1 MATANRLDLL
11 LSTTTTDK
19 DDKNFEIF
27 SLIWLEKDV
36 NANENNRKTQQ
47 KLRKSI
53 NFIKTF
59 DDVKKCEQWIGRRIQ
74 QSAEEKIILIVSDSY
89 GCEIVPRIYELPQL
103 VAIYVYCRGKMTN
116 KKWLENYKQKSDELV
131 TKISNDQNERE
142 MLEAISSSSMSSFT
156 SSVAAAASYS
166 SFTDTKQNSST
177 ELNGDFLWSQVCIEV
192 LLRMKR
198 RDNDREELINLC
210 KQIYDGNKLELRN
223 VEEFEQTYTPETAV
237 WCDLYQQLKELYL
250 MTSHLESITRV
261 YRGQALPT
269 HELDGIKSIIGQHLS
284 LNSFLSTSLDREVA
298 LRFIPSIPTANKEKI
313 LFEIDIDP
321 LVKNV
326 KPYANISSYSYFQT
340 EAEVLFMLGSIFK
353 IQSIT
358 KQDDVSIINIRLE
371 SEYDAELKQL
381 SDYMKHNLD
390 ETPSLVTLADLL
402 LRMAEYDKAL
412 KCYERVLKELDDK
425 DKNTVQAARCFTGIG
440 RVANFVKKY
449 DLSIEYHEKAL
460 MIDLSLPNND
470 YNVAETYNN
479 LANAYKDRRDH
490 QIALKYF
497 YKSLEINKKINSDDN
512 LEVARLYFNIGNTYQ
527 YQQNSPTL
535 SSLDQSWTLFKYIYN
550 KQYGSINDEQA
561 RRVIWEKNVEMIQKH
576 NLEADLSMHTYT
588 MKVNQFADLT
598 LEEFVKKMN
607 TLKIND
613 QKRENKKFDI
623 PSNIVLPS
631 SVDWRTKGY
640 VTPVKNQ
647 GPCGSCWAFSTT
659 GSLEGQH
666 AKKSKNLISLSEQQL
681 VDCSTKYGNNGC
693 EGGLIDPSFQYIKDN
708 NGIDSEDS
716 YPYEAK
722 DSNCRF
728 NIKNVVTNV
737 TDFFDIKSQSEIDLQ
752 YALATVGPI
761 AVAIDANHD
770 SFRFYSSG
778 VYSEAS
784 CSTTLLDFSLLA
796 VGYDTTKDNLD
807 YYILKNQW
815 TTKWGNQGYVWMSR
829 NKNNQCGIATMA
841 SYPLV

>member
-103 VAIYVYCRGKMTN
+103 VAIYVYCRVKMTN
-116 KKWLENYKQKSDELV
+116 KKWLENYKQKVCGIITKSDELV

-237 WCDLYQQLKELYL
+237 WWYTKQCFLYKLLNKALRAQDIDMLIAFRFFISDLYQQLKELYL

-425 DKNTVQAARCFTGIG
+425 DKNTVQAARCFTGNSIG

-527 YQQNSPTL
+527 YQQKYDDALLNLQRTL
-535 SSLDQSWTLFKYIYN
+535 EIRQKYLPPHHYEIATTLTNIGKVYY
-550 KQYGSINDEQA
+550 K
-561 RRVIWEKNVEMIQKH
+561 KH
-576 NLEADLSMHTYT
+576 NYKIALDYFLKAD
-588 MKVNQFADLT
+588 
-598 LEEFVKKMN
+598 
-607 TLKIND
+607 KIYCH
-613 QKRENKKFDI
+613 
-623 PSNIVLPS
+623 SLPS
-631 SVDWRTKGY
+631 THPDVGRNY
-640 VTPVKNQ
+640 YLIQ
-647 GPCGSCWAFSTT
+647 
-659 GSLEGQH
+659 EIRR
-666 AKKSKNLISLSEQQL
+666 LISQ
-681 VDCSTKYGNNGC
+681 
-693 EGGLIDPSFQYIKDN
+693 
-708 NGIDSEDS
+708 
-716 YPYEAK
+716 
-722 DSNCRF
+722 
-728 NIKNVVTNV
+728 
-737 TDFFDIKSQSEIDLQ
+737 
-752 YALATVGPI
+752 
-761 AVAIDANHD
+761 
-770 SFRFYSSG
+770 
-778 VYSEAS
+778 
-784 CSTTLLDFSLLA
+784 
-796 VGYDTTKDNLD
+796 
-807 YYILKNQW
+807 
-815 TTKWGNQGYVWMSR
+815 
-829 NKNNQCGIATMA
+829 
-841 SYPLV
+841 